1 MNGQDWNTVVLR
13 NPKNQTNKRTT
24 TTTSFRS
31 QADADA
37 ARLEN
42 DEPVKRDT
50 NKIKSFVTD
59 LKNARL
65 SRKMT
70 QRELAAFLNMKPDI
84 VQSIESGKTLPDSS
98 TIQKIKRKLNV

>member
-1 MNGQDWNTVVLR
+1 MNGQDWNTVVLK
-13 NPKNQTNKRTT
+13 NPKNQTRRTT

-42 DEPVKRDT
+42 DEPVKRDA
-50 NKIKSFVTD
+50 NKIKTFVTD

-65 SRKMT
+65 SRNMT
-70 QRELAAFLNMKPDI
+70 QKELATFLNVKPEI
-84 VQSIESGKTLPDSS
+84 VQSIESGKTLPDSN
-98 TIQKIKRKLNV
+98 TIQKMKRKLNV

>member
-1 MNGQDWNTVVLR
+1 MFSKHQQS
-13 NPKNQTNKRTT
+13 KHT

-42 DEPVKRDT
+42 DEPVKRDS
-50 NKIKSFVTD
+50 NKIKKFVTD
-59 LKNARL
+59 LKNAR
-65 SRKMT
+65 SARKMT
-70 QRELAAFLNMKPDI
+70 QKELATFLNIKTDI
-84 VQSIESGKTLPDSS
+84 VQSIENGKLVPDSG

>member
-1 MNGQDWNTVVLR
+1 MNHQDWNTVAL
-13 NPKNQTNKRTT
+13 KTHQTKRTT
-24 TTTSFRS
+24 AATSFRS

-50 NKIKSFVTD
+50 NRIKHFVTD

-70 QRELAAFLNMKPDI
+70 QKELATFLNMKPDI
-84 VQSIESGKTLPDSS
+84 VQSIENGKLVPDSS
-98 TIQKIKRKLNV
+98 IIQKIKRKLNV